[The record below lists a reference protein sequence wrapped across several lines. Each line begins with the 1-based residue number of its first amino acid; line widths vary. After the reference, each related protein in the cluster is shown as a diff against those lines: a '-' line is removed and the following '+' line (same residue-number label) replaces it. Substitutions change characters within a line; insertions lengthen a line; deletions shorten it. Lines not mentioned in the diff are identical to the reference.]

1 MIERYRDL
9 VVIYEN
15 DVAYVISCDS
25 LGAIGNKEN
34 DVLKVDE
41 EIVGRTTVKVAL
53 SEVLCV
59 GAKPLVI
66 SDTLSVEMNP
76 TGQKILKGIKNELE
90 ENGLSDVVFTGSTE
104 ENFPTSMTGIGI
116 TVIAK
121 ANIGDLKIKK
131 VKAGMHVSLLGYSR
145 VGSEVLGA
153 KDVLN
158 LSDYIKISNSN
169 KIVEAIPV
177 GSKGV
182 KYEIGILEKI
192 SGLKVEANF
201 PQYLDVLKSGGPSTC
216 CLVVHSEEDT
226 ASIKGL
232 TDKPLTYVGVLI

>member
-1 MIERYRDL
+1 VIERYRDL

-41 EIVGRTTVKVAL
+41 EIVGKTTVKVAL

-66 SDTLSVEMNP
+66 SDTLSVEMDP
-76 TGQKILKGIKNELE
+76 TGQKILRGIKCELE

-104 ENFPTSMTGIGI
+104 ENFPTSITGIGI

-121 ANIGDLKIKK
+121 AN
-131 VKAGMHVSLLGYSR
+131 V
-145 VGSEVLGA
+145 
-153 KDVLN
+153 
-158 LSDYIKISNSN
+158 
-169 KIVEAIPV
+169 
-177 GSKGV
+177 
-182 KYEIGILEKI
+182 
-192 SGLKVEANF
+192 
-201 PQYLDVLKSGGPSTC
+201 
-216 CLVVHSEEDT
+216 
-226 ASIKGL
+226 
-232 TDKPLTYVGVLI
+232 